1 LAVNGKDISDPRDL
15 ARTIGNLSPEAAV
28 RLTVIRGAQQ
38 KAFNMTAASL
48 PAQQQREAGAA
59 PQMPRRSDTN
69 VPKLGITVTPQHDG
83 NGVTVSKVDPDGAAA
98 DRGLKNGDVIL
109 EAGGRKVTT
118 AVNLRNAI
126 EAAEK
131 SGRHYVLLHLKTCNE
146 AKFVA
151 VPVDRG

>member
-1 LAVNGKDISDPRDL
+1 
-15 ARTIGNLSPEAAV
+15 
-28 RLTVIRGAQQ
+28 
-38 KAFNMTAASL
+38 
-48 PAQQQREAGAA
+48 
-59 PQMPRRSDTN
+59 

-126 EAAEK
+126 DAAQRPL
-131 SGRHYVLLHLKTCNE
+131 SVHGSIFLSIASLAAVCVLRRLACSPP
-146 AKFVA
+146 AGS
-151 VPVDRG
+151 P